1 MVLASSILHSKTYSN
16 VLFLFEKGLNQEEEV
31 DLTEFRRSKALKQ
44 RQYKAE
50 NQVLMK
56 EVMLVLFICCFCCS
70 V

>member
-1 MVLASSILHSKTYSN
+1 MFK
-16 VLFLFEKGLNQEEEV
+16 KGLNSEEEV

-56 EVMLVLFICCFCCS
+56 EVTMVSYLL
-70 V
+70 